1 MEEEGGTASLGLQRD
16 QEPGL
21 TGWTTPL
28 KKAASDGVGL
38 SGNESGKGP
47 QAAQKRPSLRFW
59 ACCVPQLT
67 AGEKEGQKA
76 VGTHPHVKMVSGSCQ
91 EEGSPELSQ
100 RPRLGPK
107 DRNCGDEKPHL
118 RWQTRKLRCGEET
131 WTQILGENPRLAL
144 DSPQPGIH
152 CASMASN
159 MLLTERVTEAPET
172 REKVHS
178 HPLNPR
184 HPTSSLS
191 RGPVIGQ
198 AGS

>member
-38 SGNESGKGP
+38 SGNESGRGP

-76 VGTHPHVKMVSGSCQ
+76 AGTHPHMKMVSGILPGRRQ
-91 EEGSPELSQ
+91 
-100 RPRLGPK
+100 PRAVSASEAWAQG
-107 DRNCGDEKPHL
+107 
-118 RWQTRKLRCGEET
+118 QKLWRQKAT
-131 WTQILGENPRLAL
+131 L
-144 DSPQPGIH
+144 
-152 CASMASN
+152 
-159 MLLTERVTEAPET
+159 EAA
-172 REKVHS
+172 
-178 HPLNPR
+178 N
-184 HPTSSLS
+184 
-191 RGPVIGQ
+191 
-198 AGS
+198 